1 MSIKSI
7 YLVSTILLGICLQ
20 SCEGEDPSAP
30 YQNIEYN
37 ESSNPDQQPKNY
49 ATVKTNGQPVLLI
62 TTTEESI
69 LRVAPDFRSKEIKRI
84 QKNDTLIYVNEI
96 SAESVKMELEGVEY
110 EEPWLKVI
118 TTDDNQEL
126 WIFGACVRFD
136 GINNQELQELV
147 FTKRLGKLF
156 GDKMCRE
163 VLTYHR
169 EMQNV
174 QTVPAFKKLYTQG
187 NDLRNDLEVYINE
200 HVSKSNSE
208 LLPDFFWLDATF
220 AGFLVSYPP
229 QTNEYKIFRDFKHW
243 QKLAQQTPHNDD
255 DLFVEVMLQAYSSD
269 STEFIFQD
277 WRYELPT
284 GEAYS
289 LLGQG
294 VHSNVLN
301 KIQLALSQDSLHYFR
316 KDLLAIKDLLID
328 DISLSSHYWSTQ
340 ESIVEELEEI
350 LAKDYP
356 FISGNNRIELQ
367 ARLKMLRDPQ
377 KNDISTNHFEQE

>member
-1 MSIKSI
+1 MPIKFFYLFSI
-7 YLVSTILLGICLQ
+7 ILLSISLQ
-20 SCEGEDPSAP
+20 SCGGNDPSKP
-30 YQNIEYN
+30 YQNTGQN
-37 ESSNPDQQPKNY
+37 NLQDSSQQQKNY
-49 ATVKTNGQPVLLI
+49 ATVKTNGQPVLLV

-69 LRVAPDFRSKEIKRI
+69 LRVAPDFTAKEIKRI
-84 QKNDTLIYVNEI
+84 PKNDTLIYVNEI
-96 SAESVKMELEGVEY
+96 SAESVKMKLDGVEY

-118 TTDDNQEL
+118 TTDNNQEL

-136 GINNQELQELV
+136 GINNQELRELV

-156 GDKMCRE
+156 GDKICRE
-163 VLTYHR
+163 VMTYHR
-169 EMQNV
+169 EMQDV

-187 NDLRNDLEVYINE
+187 NDLRKDLEVYINE
-200 HVSKSNSE
+200 HVAKSNSE

-229 QTNEYKIFRDFKHW
+229 QTNEYRIFRDFKHW
-243 QKLAQQTPHNDD
+243 QKLAQQTPNNGD
-255 DLFVEVMLQAYSSD
+255 DLFIEVMLQAYSSD

-294 VHSNVLN
+294 VHTKVLD
-301 KIQLALSQDSLHYFR
+301 KIQIALAKDSLNYFQ

-328 DISLSSHYWSTQ
+328 DISLSTHYWSPK
-340 ESIVEELEEI
+340 ESIVEELQEI
-350 LAKDYP
+350 LARKYP
-356 FISGNNRIELQ
+356 FISGNNRVELQ
-367 ARLKMLRDPQ
+367 ARLKMLQNPE
-377 KNDISTNHFEQE
+377 KNNISTNHFERE